1 MGGAQHR
8 ALTNVVTHVVT
19 DTMTS
24 DKYKVAVAG
33 VCGIG
38 EGTYSRVLITTCR
51 IVLWSWSHRLTVNNE
66 PRDQKKQ

>member
-1 MGGAQHR
+1 MGGTQHR

-33 VCGIG
+33 VCDIC
-38 EGTYSRVLITTCR
+38 EETCMIESSYNFLLIMWCYG
-51 IVLWSWSHRLTVNNE
+51 VG
-66 PRDQKKQ
+66 